1 MYFPGKCK
9 TDYVMPELR
18 TINSMPNIPSCATI
32 VVLPTN
38 EVTPITNYCF
48 VIKNIRNIKMQSIG
62 IKFFLGICDVKVLD
76 KLGEIIILFLDEGS
90 YRFFSDI
97 ASISCEPVEG
107 VEGHYSSDCSNK
119 EPIQLKPKEQ
129 GFDEAAEIVF
139 DRTETATP
147 GSVGSG
153 FDWSFGNLFKN
164 KKDQILFTIIMIVVA
179 ITIIMDIIIFLY
191 CYCNRTKTAII
202 TTPVLPS

>member
-1 MYFPGKCK
+1 
-9 TDYVMPELR
+9 MPELR

-32 VVLPTN
+32 VVLATN
-38 EVTPITNYCF
+38 KVIPIINYYSAIKS
-48 VIKNIRNIKMQSIG
+48 IKNMETQSIG
-62 IKFFLGICDVKVLD
+62 IKSLSGTCDVKVSD
-76 KLGEIIILFLDEGS
+76 KLGEITILSLDEGS

-97 ASISCEPVEG
+97 SSISCEPVEG
-107 VEGHYSSDCSNK
+107 VEGHYSNCSNK
-119 EPIQLKPKEQ
+119 EPIELKPKEQ

-164 KKDQILFTIIMIVVA
+164 KKYQIIFTIIMIVVA
-179 ITIIMDIIIFLY
+179 IIVVMVIIIFLY
-191 CYCNRTKTAII
+191 CYCNRTKAAVIAAL
-202 TTPVLPS
+202 VLPS